1 MQPGLVGTKLL
12 ALKFLETHVLLFTSD
27 SNDFEN
33 FTKEGIAFLF
43 VMAISLKYFWV
54 MELPLLFNLYT
65 IWFVFN
71 SLDTILTLSTI
82 GSKQTFNISW
92 LSGGHP
98 FLDPVSLT
106 SEANRMLG
114 TLMDLLQSACNLP
127 GSVIITVVN
136 WWVLLSFVNYYRLL
150 IYRFFVNFTC

>member
-71 SLDTILTLSTI
+71 SLDTVLTLSTI